1 MWCTVPESFPYMS
14 REVPVPDVSEGL
26 VQAAPQAVVKAVT
39 EPFSQAMLFEADSA
53 LADDLAPANGV
64 LDCASQLKAKAK
76 VALIRRLLTQLDA
89 DHIQTILE
97 FGLREIG
104 DRHRRGAL
112 SEDHNTRLL
121 LKKDYSYQDRGLHEP
136 TQYYVYLRRRK
147 PKLDRYIGTL
157 FYVSQGCTLDY
168 FLDVEGRMVFKPPHN
183 VFQLQD
189 STNPAVHQVVRLLC
203 LEPPPA
209 AYTFDKQQNDTP
221 AINLQLEY
229 LDPKTHAPIAKQAY
243 PFPACMHEGGRLD
256 RYRWE
261 VTPMLLSPDGG
272 GLRDTLDRLSM
283 PEPLAVEG
291 LLTAPPT
298 PTDLSSSHTCSVSTV
313 GRLSELDQGKSV
325 SHALSADAAA
335 RLDEF
340 HQSTIAAQA
349 AWVAVE
355 PTMPPSALMATSTP
369 RRVLELPATKWLTF
383 YLSNNRDSEA
393 LLKRMR
399 LWVIWSEKAMPQSR
413 WELVQDGKTY
423 TLMNAHFKRRILRF
437 TSDQRAVAF
446 ENSLP
451 VLVRWF
457 HDLGL
462 AVSQAQNQ
470 RQYTSA
476 QLQLAHTL
484 FVDMSLPQTD
494 SLVVLKKLF
503 GLEFS
508 KTLPDRG

>member
-1 MWCTVPESFPYMS
+1 MS
-14 REVPVPDVSEGL
+14 RDVPVPEINGGL
-26 VQAAPQAVVKAVT
+26 VQSIPQPDVKALT
-39 EPFSQAMLFEADSA
+39 EPFSQAKLFEADSA
-53 LADDLAPANGV
+53 LADDLAAADSV
-64 LDCASQLKAKAK
+64 LDHVSQLKAKAK
-76 VALIRRLLTQLDA
+76 VALIRRLLTQLEA

-104 DRHRRGAL
+104 DRHRRGVS
-112 SEDHNTRLL
+112 SENHNTRLL
-121 LKKDYSYQDRGLHEP
+121 LKKDYSYQDRGLNEP

-157 FYVSQGCTLDY
+157 FYVPQGCALDY

-189 STNPAVHQVVRLLC
+189 STNPAVNQVVRLIC

-209 AYTFDKQQNDTP
+209 DYTFDKQQNDTP
-221 AINLQLEY
+221 DIHLQLEY
-229 LDPKTHAPIAKQAY
+229 LDPKTHQPIAKQSY

-261 VTPMLLSPDGG
+261 VTPLMLAPDTSV
-272 GLRDTLDRLSM
+272 LHEPLDRLSIL
-283 PEPLAVEG
+283 EPLTTEG
-291 LLTAPPT
+291 LLVASPT
-298 PTDLSSSHTCSVSTV
+298 RAELSHLLP
-313 GRLSELDQGKSV
+313 G
-325 SHALSADAAA
+325 DAAT

-340 HQSTIAAQA
+340 NQGTIATQA
-349 AWVAVE
+349 AWVDVKPAVS
-355 PTMPPSALMATSTP
+355 PPELVTP
-369 RRVLELPATKWLTF
+369 QTTRRVLELPMTRWLTF
-383 YLSNNRDSEA
+383 YLSNDRDSDA
-393 LLKRMR
+393 LLTRMR
-399 LWVIWSEKAMPQSR
+399 LWATWSEKAMPQSR
-413 WELVQDGKTY
+413 WEMVQDGTTY

-437 TSDQRAVAF
+437 SSDQTAVAF

-470 RQYTSA
+470 RQYSAA

-494 SLVVLKKLF
+494 PLVVLKKLF
-503 GLEFS
+503 GIEFS
-508 KTLPDRG
+508 KTLPDRR